1 MLQVVEGADL
11 AKENWQQFL
20 RQSQGVDLE
29 EVHTAGFAV
38 EGVSMQASLTTGVFS
53 LTTGVFRGWRH
64 VQTLQST
71 QATVRRA
78 GPPCYNT

>member
-29 EVHTAGFAV
+29 EVRTAGFAV
-38 EGVSMQASLTTGVFS
+38 EGVSMQASSITGV
-53 LTTGVFRGWRH
+53 LGGWPH

-71 QATVRRA
+71 QATVLRA
-78 GPPCYNT
+78 GPPSSST